1 MNKNI
6 KKIIVALN
14 ILAVSIGGI
23 LLSRYLKLDGM
34 ESFIL
39 FISFSIYIIYI
50 DEIATKNE

>member
-1 MNKNI
+1 MKNKT

-23 LLSRYLKLDGM
+23 LLSRYLKLDGF
-34 ESFIL
+34 ENFIL